1 MSAIH
6 TDAVERSDSDM
17 KFCKLWALF
26 LKSIG
31 KEVKV
36 SLVPAIKVE
45 IYHILLEL
53 NPQLSKKRKKTWYP
67 VVMFSS
73 KLSVQLALQQK
84 NVKNTRD
91 SVSLYATWKKSN
103 STQVLFSLK
112 RGKI

>member
-53 NPQLSKKRKKTWYP
+53 K
-67 VVMFSS
+67 
-73 KLSVQLALQQK
+73 
-84 NVKNTRD
+84 
-91 SVSLYATWKKSN
+91 
-103 STQVLFSLK
+103 
-112 RGKI
+112 